1 MGVWYPQAGLL
12 LTVRWEDQKPVD
24 TDASLRSLDRRRELR
39 ELQTLRPGEPFRIQ
53 PQNVTVDLNSYAE
66 ADSFRA
72 TLDYKNFPFDPR
84 TIRSVHVTVH
94 MEDMKG
100 VDRRIVP
107 SLQNL
112 VFVGF
117 CDNSSIDMDETDR
130 TVMLEGRDLT
140 SLFLDLKKPG
150 FFKINWKNTFE
161 QELRRIVNFVPGAK
175 NIMVEV
181 DPPLP
186 GEIGKKIDP
195 ERKKIKEYGSSKE
208 NLLENKEN
216 AEDIENQREEAKKN
230 RDNFAKSVAKD
241 GSNLKPTRK
250 EANFWDVITALAA
263 DLGYIAYMD
272 RGILRA
278 RTPRNFYSDNNPT
291 QYIYGHNLASVNFE
305 RKTGRKKKTN
315 LLLTSVDNARNRPIK
330 VKIPQD
336 VTAADGFGDFINK
349 FGSPQEKVDGKMK
362 PVFIE
367 KYDEKGKFVE
377 NQEAETLSF
386 PVPTVKDRISL
397 IAKGVSIYE
406 EIIRQHLEGE
416 FATHDMLFFKRN
428 GEMMDISKISVGDYV
443 NIGMRMDDLDKIK
456 DIKREPDRRAY
467 LESVGYPGQVAR
479 EFARTLSSFK
489 YNFFLRS
496 VRFSV
501 DPNGFTMGG
510 TIINI
515 IEPK

>member
-12 LTVRWEDQKPVD
+12 LRVRWEDQKPVEPD
-24 TDASLRSLDRRRELR
+24 TSLRSLDRRSD
-39 ELQTLRPGEPFRIQ
+39 LQEIQNARLGETFKVQ

-66 ADSFRA
+66 ADTFRA

-84 TIRSVHVTVH
+84 TIRSIYVTVH
-94 MEDMKG
+94 MEDTQG

-107 SLQNL
+107 SLKNL

-140 SLFLDLKKPG
+140 SLFLDLKKPS
-150 FFKINWKNTFE
+150 FFKTNWKNTFE
-161 QELRRIVNFVPGAK
+161 QELKRIVDFVPGAR
-175 NIMVEV
+175 NIKVEV
-181 DPPLP
+181 DPPLS

-195 ERKKIKEYGSSKE
+195 NRKKTQAYGNSKD
-208 NLLENKEN
+208 NLLENKKS
-216 AEDIENQREEAKKN
+216 AEDIEKQQEEARKN
-230 RDNFAKSVAKD
+230 RDNFEKSVAKD

-250 EANFWDVITALAA
+250 EANFWDLITSLSA
-263 DLGYIAYMD
+263 DLGYITYMD
-272 RGILRA
+272 RGVLRA
-278 RTPRNFYSDNNPT
+278 RTARNFYNDNNPT

-315 LLLTSVDNARNRPIK
+315 LLLTSLNTAENKPIK

-349 FGSPQEKVDGKMK
+349 FGSPQEIGDGKMK

-367 KYDEKGKFVE
+367 KYDEKGKFLE

-386 PVPTVKDRISL
+386 PVPTVKDRLAL
-397 IAKGVSIYE
+397 IAKGITIYE

-416 FATHDMLFFKRN
+416 FVTHDMLFFKTN
-428 GEMMDISKISVGDYV
+428 GEMMDISKVSVGDYV
-443 NIGMRMDDLDKIK
+443 NIGIRMDDLDKIT
-456 DIKREPDRRAY
+456 DIKREEDRRAY
-467 LESVGYPGQVAR
+467 LESVGYPGQVAAG
-479 EFARTLSSFK
+479 FARTLSSFK

-496 VRFSV
+496 VRFS
-501 DPNGFTMGG
+501 N
-510 TIINI
+510 
-515 IEPK
+515 